1 MVRNGSLA
9 SRYRIVRMV
18 KAGAIS
24 LQTVNLT
31 LLGYVSLC
39 CIRYYVYVELSHMTA
54 EISEVKVI
62 PSWNMRRRLTKQWN
76 QNHVHAGREAPWALE
91 HVKHNQSD
99 KMVGIWSLN
108 YTYWLQIKPQTDAGQ
123 YSGLSVIICLN
134 QNYIGLNFHSR
145 TVWLWC

>member
-62 PSWNMRRRLTKQWN
+62 PS
-76 QNHVHAGREAPWALE
+76 
-91 HVKHNQSD
+91 
-99 KMVGIWSLN
+99 
-108 YTYWLQIKPQTDAGQ
+108 
-123 YSGLSVIICLN
+123 
-134 QNYIGLNFHSR
+134 
-145 TVWLWC
+145 